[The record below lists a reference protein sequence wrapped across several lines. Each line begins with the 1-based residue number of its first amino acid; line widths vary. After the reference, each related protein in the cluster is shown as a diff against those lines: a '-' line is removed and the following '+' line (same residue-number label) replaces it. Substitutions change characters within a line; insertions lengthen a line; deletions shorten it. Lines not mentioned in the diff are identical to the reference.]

1 VPAEI
6 RPGNDILCGDDRFHL
21 AAILSFQYH
30 QAVIAVHRAALI
42 QPTAALQ
49 QEIDRVL
56 PDNDARYRLKGG
68 EAICVSSARAVARIT
83 IELLERKINSRIIS
97 AGPALLACVVLAT
110 YIVKN
115 PAGRMQLSDLEV
127 SVTCSAWLK

>member
-1 VPAEI
+1 
-6 RPGNDILCGDDRFHL
+6 
-21 AAILSFQYH
+21 
-30 QAVIAVHRAALI
+30 
-42 QPTAALQ
+42 
-49 QEIDRVL
+49 L

-127 SVTCSAWLK
+127 SVTGSAWLK